1 MLPNLLKWVVMSLS
15 LARIGDPNSL
25 LFSCC
30 MSNVNE
36 NELHTAYETHTG
48 GVGSLDKAWIL
59 EVNFLGFSKI
69 RYKC

>member
-1 MLPNLLKWVVMSLS
+1 
-15 LARIGDPNSL
+15 
-25 LFSCC
+25 

-59 EVNFLGFSKI
+59 EVNFLGFSKYDI
-69 RYKC
+69 NVKV